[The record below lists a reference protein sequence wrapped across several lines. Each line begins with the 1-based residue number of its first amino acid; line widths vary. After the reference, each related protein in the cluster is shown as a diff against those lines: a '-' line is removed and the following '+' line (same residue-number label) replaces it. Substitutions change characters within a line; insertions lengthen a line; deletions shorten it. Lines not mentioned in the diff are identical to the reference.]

1 MRRLA
6 LIGAALLVVAIGVVL
21 AQSSK
26 KSSSHA
32 YLVRAIFDDASFAV
46 QGEDVRIA
54 GANVGSIQSLGVTE
68 AKQAAVTISID
79 NADFQPFHAD
89 ATCAIRPQSLIGEQ
103 YVDCTPGTPGQP
115 ALPRIRSGPGAG
127 SYYLPVTRTSSPIDS
142 DIVQDISTEPV
153 RQSLAVIID
162 EFGTGLAARG
172 SDLNAVIRRANPA
185 LASTDK
191 VLQILAKQNHVLAQL
206 ATDSDAVLA
215 PLARERR
222 QIAGFITQ
230 ANTTAVASAARANAI
245 SETFRLFPSYLEQL
259 RPLMADLGTLAD
271 QGTPLMTSL
280 GQSAA
285 AVGQQ
290 FANLTPFAA
299 AARTALINLGAAA
312 QQSQP
317 ALLAT
322 QPLANRLLRL
332 GNAAQPAAANLQK
345 LTTSLNTT
353 GGIQQ
358 LMKLLFNGAV
368 AGNGFD
374 SLGHYVRDEP
384 LDSACTNY
392 ATSPIPGCSANFI
405 SGQAASA
412 SVARATKGQRS
423 RGEAAPARS
432 SSGGTGARPPARGAS
447 PGAVGSNSGA
457 DATPAE
463 AALVSQAVK
472 SATASSPA
480 TGTLKGLLGYLIGS
494 GR

>member
-1 MRRLA
+1 MRRIA
-6 LIGAALLVVAIGVVL
+6 LIGAALLVVAIGVAL
-21 AQSSK
+21 AQSSRTATT
-26 KSSSHA
+26 HT

-54 GANVGSIQSLGVTE
+54 GANFGSIQSLGVTRGNR
-68 AKQAAVTISID
+68 AAVTISID
-79 NADFQPFHAD
+79 NADFQPFHTD

-103 YVDCTPGTPGQP
+103 YVDCTPGTAGNPPLP
-115 ALPRIRSGPGAG
+115 AIHSGPGAG
-127 SYYLPVTRTSSPIDS
+127 TYYLPVTQTSSPIDS
-142 DIVQDISTEPV
+142 DIVQDISSEPV

-191 VLQILAKQNHVLAQL
+191 VLQILAKQNRVLAQL
-206 ATDSDAVLA
+206 ASDSDTVLA
-215 PLARERR
+215 PLARERH

-230 ANTTAVASAARANAI
+230 ANTTAVASAGRANAI
-245 SETFRLFPSYLEQL
+245 SETFRLFPSYLEAL

-317 ALLAT
+317 ALIAT
-322 QPLANRLLRL
+322 EPLAHRLLNL

-374 SLGHYVRDEP
+374 TLGHYVRDEP

-412 SVARATKGQRS
+412 SVARVTRAKSLGAKGRS
-423 RGEAAPARS
+423 AAGAPAGS
-432 SSGGTGARPPARGAS
+432 DTRGAS
-447 PGAVGSNSGA
+447 RGAVGSNSGA
-457 DATPAE
+457 DAAPAE
-463 AALVSQAVK
+463 AALVSQAVT
-472 SATASSPA
+472 SATASSSTTA
-480 TGTLKGLLGYLIGS
+480 TLKGLLGYLMGS